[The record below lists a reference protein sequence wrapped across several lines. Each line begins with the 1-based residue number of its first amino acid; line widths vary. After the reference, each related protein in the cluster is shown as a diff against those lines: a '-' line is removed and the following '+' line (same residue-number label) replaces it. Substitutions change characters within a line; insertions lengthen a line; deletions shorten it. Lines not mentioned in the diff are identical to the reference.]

1 MKQYSFRYPHIHQ
14 LSRLP
19 IFAAAQARFRKN
31 RMKICSFTLIEL
43 LVVIAIIAILAALLM
58 PALQRARM
66 AAQSAKCLSNLKQ
79 LGSAVIMY
87 AGDNKEWLPYATTQ
101 FSWPMTIT
109 TSGNG
114 FTNDTNMFYQIQN
127 YLGSNKS
134 VMYCPSYSD
143 PNHQLRDFPELP
155 IDRTTDCAF
164 GYLWLARPTRSWSGG
179 LRPAGTAVRGK
190 AGAPPWPPTTPNSY
204 CSAISTAIR
213 SIPIFRVTIRMA
225 ARWCSR
231 CVWTEAH
238 GLRRWA
244 SATTAAMPPGSVSC
258 CPLTP
263 SAATD
268 TTIRED

>member
-1 MKQYSFRYPHIHQ
+1 MTISENEMTTKPNHFRQEAAMK
-14 LSRLP
+14 
-19 IFAAAQARFRKN
+19 RK
-31 RMKICSFTLIEL
+31 FTLIEL

-109 TSGNG
+109 ASGNG

-164 GYLWLARPTRSWSGG
+164 GYLWLAGSGPTNKELEW
-179 LRPAGTAVRGK
+179 
-190 AGAPPWPPTTPNSY
+190 W
-204 CSAISTAIR
+204 
-213 SIPIFRVTIRMA
+213 FA
-225 ARWCSR
+225 ARWN
-231 CVWTEAH
+231 
-238 GLRRWA
+238 G
-244 SATTAAMPPGSVSC
+244 SAWKGWCAA
-258 CPLTP
+258 L
-263 SAATD
+263 ATD
-268 TTIRED
+268 DAKLVLFCDLNGYPVDPDLSRYNSHGGTMVQSVRLDGSARASQMGECYYGSYAAGQRFLLPLDAFGGDRYNYPRGLK

>member
-1 MKQYSFRYPHIHQ
+1 MK
-14 LSRLP
+14 
-19 IFAAAQARFRKN
+19 RK
-31 RMKICSFTLIEL
+31 FTLIEL

-101 FSWPMTIT
+101 YSWPMTIT

-164 GYLWLARPTRSWSGG
+164 GYLWLAGSGPTNKELEW
-179 LRPAGTAVRGK
+179 
-190 AGAPPWPPTTPNSY
+190 W
-204 CSAISTAIR
+204 
-213 SIPIFRVTIRMA
+213 FA
-225 ARWCSR
+225 ARWNGSAWHDGAVGASGR
-231 CVWTEAH
+231 KRTGFADGRVL
-238 GLRRWA
+238 LRQLCRR
-244 SATTAAMPPGSVSC
+244 AAFP
-258 CPLTP
+258 
-263 SAATD
+263 AAP
-268 TTIRED
+268 